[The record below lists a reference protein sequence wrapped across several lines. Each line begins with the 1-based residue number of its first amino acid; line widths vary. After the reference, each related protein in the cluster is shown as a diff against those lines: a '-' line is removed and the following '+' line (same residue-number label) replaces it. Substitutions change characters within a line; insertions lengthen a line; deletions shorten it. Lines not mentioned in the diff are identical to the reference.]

1 MDAAC
6 GGAAE
11 DDVDDGDADA
21 GAEETGAEP
30 AGVDGAPDVDGAGG
44 ELLAEGLAEPEPAPV
59 PVVEDEHA
67 LSAQTTTITD
77 STGPSRIDAVSRR
90 HATHARRNAGV

>member
-1 MDAAC
+1 MRAAW
-6 GGAAE
+6 GGAAGDE
-11 DDVDDGDADA
+11 GDDADA

-30 AGVDGAPDVDGAGG
+30 AAVEGVPGA
-44 ELLAEGLAEPEPAPV
+44 ELLAGGLAEPGPEPAPV